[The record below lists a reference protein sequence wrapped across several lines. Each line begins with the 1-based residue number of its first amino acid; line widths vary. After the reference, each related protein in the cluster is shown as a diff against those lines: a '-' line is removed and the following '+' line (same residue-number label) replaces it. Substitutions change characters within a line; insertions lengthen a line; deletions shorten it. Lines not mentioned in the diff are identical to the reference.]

1 MKPVFLV
8 SLIAGLLLA
17 VRIMLFGVERRR
29 DVAPTAERSFRL
41 SPAVVAAFAV
51 AFGVTGYV
59 TTVRSTASPVVAAIG
74 ALASV
79 ATAHLVR
86 RWWTV
91 TPEHDIDD
99 ERYVLQGHV
108 ARVVKTIEPAQDGE
122 VAFDIGSERR
132 VVRARTL
139 DQVTVARGAEVVIE
153 RIEGDVAYV
162 EPWVEVEKRL

>member
-59 TTVRSTASPVVAAIG
+59 TTAITT
-74 ALASV
+74 SV
-79 ATAHLVR
+79 A
-86 RWWTV
+86 
-91 TPEHDIDD
+91 
-99 ERYVLQGHV
+99 
-108 ARVVKTIEPAQDGE
+108 
-122 VAFDIGSERR
+122 GSS
-132 VVRARTL
+132 
-139 DQVTVARGAEVVIE
+139 
-153 RIEGDVAYV
+153 
-162 EPWVEVEKRL
+162 